1 MQETER
7 MSLQALEARRAY
19 QKEWR
24 AANRDKVRER
34 NRRYWERRAA
44 RLAADRQEQEHEQTG
59 SNWPKC
65 SAAAYQGGCCYYGT
79 FTEISPYRMQDGSD
93 SAFKNRWW
101 LSDLYARIHCSN
113 PERKQT
119 GDICRERKQ
128 PIKLTLDL
136 GYLQG
141 MIAERDG
148 FCK

>member
-59 SNWPKC
+59 SN
-65 SAAAYQGGCCYYGT
+65 
-79 FTEISPYRMQDGSD
+79 
-93 SAFKNRWW
+93 
-101 LSDLYARIHCSN
+101 
-113 PERKQT
+113 
-119 GDICRERKQ
+119 
-128 PIKLTLDL
+128 
-136 GYLQG
+136 
-141 MIAERDG
+141 
-148 FCK
+148 